1 MKKKEKNEEMKRVFT
16 LGTFDLLH
24 YGHINFLKR
33 AKSYGD
39 YLIVGLSSDDFV
51 RAKNKEPYYTY
62 DHRKI
67 MVEAVRYVDE
77 TIREESF
84 ETEIRHA
91 RTLGIDVFV
100 MGDDYYGKFDHLKDY
115 GIEVVYLP
123 RTEEGE
129 IPISTRQIKE
139 DLKNRKEGS

>member
-1 MKKKEKNEEMKRVFT
+1 MKKRRMKRVFT

-33 AKSYGD
+33 AKSFGD

-62 DHRKI
+62 NHRKI

-77 TIREESF
+77 IVEETSF
-84 ETEIRHA
+84 QSEIEHA
-91 RTLGIDVFV
+91 KTLGIDVFV
-100 MGDDYYGKFDHLKDY
+100 MGDDYYGKFDYLKDD
-115 GIEVVYLP
+115 GIEVIYLP
-123 RTEEGE
+123 RTIQGE
-129 IPISTRQIKE
+129 IPISTRKIKE
-139 DLKNRKEGS
+139 DLKERRKEGF